1 MTKAVCKASF
11 ARSHY
16 FVPDFLVSVL
26 PKPANFFGMKSV
38 LLIKLLFIMHFGVV
52 YSVLTF
58 LWKSVTTLNFG
69 LSFSVLLAVACHC
82 ATFLPVG
89 EGERWSVHE
98 TQY

>member
-38 LLIKLLFIMHFGVV
+38 LLIKLLFVMHFGIV

-58 LWKSVTTLNFG
+58 FMEVCYQVKFWALLFSSACCF
-69 LSFSVLLAVACHC
+69 LSLCRLSSR
-82 ATFLPVG
+82 G
-89 EGERWSVHE
+89 GG
-98 TQY
+98 